1 MKRLFL
7 IAAGLVAFAVVYAS
21 EPESEKPATLD
32 ERYEF
37 TVVSEVAATPVPNQN
52 RSGTCWSF
60 AANAFLESELLRR
73 GKGEYDLSEMWI
85 VRNTYIDKAE
95 KFVRLHGKMEFA
107 GGGAFIDVFNVYD
120 KYGMVPEEA
129 YPGLNYGTLGHDHSE
144 LDAVLAA
151 YVNAVVKNPG
161 KTLTPAWKEGL
172 QGILDAYLGAAPA
185 KFIYNGKEYTPQT
198 FAASLG
204 LDTGDYISLTSFTH
218 HPFYQPFIIEVPDNW
233 AWEMSW
239 NLPLDEFM
247 SVIDHTIESGYSV
260 CWGADVSE
268 KGFLYAKGFA
278 VVAAEDEQSLE
289 GTELSRWVRL
299 PGEQRDIKLLEMLEK
314 NGEMKI
320 SQEIRQAAFDNFQTT
335 DDHGMLI
342 TGIARDQRGNTFY
355 KVKNSW
361 GSDGVYGGY
370 FYASRPFVEY
380 KTINIIV
387 HKDAIPAS
395 VRTKLGI

>member
-1 MKRLFL
+1 MKRLL
-7 IAAGLVAFAVVYAS
+7 SMAAGLLAVVSAFAS
-21 EPESEKPATLD
+21 GPDSQKPKSLD
-32 ERYEF
+32 ERYRF
-37 TVVSEVAATPVPNQN
+37 TVLSEVAATPVPNQN

-60 AANAFLESELLRR
+60 AANAFLESELLRQ

-107 GGGAFIDVFNVYD
+107 GGGAFIDVFNVFD

-129 YPGLNYGTLGHDHSE
+129 YPGLNYGTLGHNHAE

-161 KTLTPAWKEGL
+161 KTLTPAWKDGL
-172 QGILDAYLGAAPA
+172 IGILDAYLGPAP
-185 KFIYNGKEYTPQT
+185 KRFEYRGEEYTPQS

-204 LDTGDYISLTSFTH
+204 LDTRDYISLTSFTH
-218 HPFYQPFIIEVPDNW
+218 HPFYKQFIIEVPDNW
-233 AWEMSW
+233 AWETSW
-239 NLPLDEFM
+239 NLPLDGLM
-247 SVIDHTIESGYSV
+247 LVIDHAIPRGYPV

-299 PGEQRDIKLLEMLEK
+299 PAEQRDVKLLEMLESK
-314 NGEMKI
+314 GEMKI
-320 SQEIRQAAFDNFQTT
+320 TQDMRQAAYDNFQTT

-342 TGIARDQRGNTFY
+342 TGIAVDQRGDTFY

-361 GSDGVYGGY
+361 GTDGIYDGY

-387 HKDAIPAS
+387 HKDAIPAVIRS
-395 VRTKLGI
+395 KIGM